1 MDEKYKPIFT
11 IGEAAK
17 QLGVVVP
24 FLRIL
29 EKTNLLLTA
38 RNEYGK
44 RMYSQCDIEYIR
56 VLLDLGLKR
65 NKSID
70 EIIRSVEVLRCWE
83 ILECEAAERS
93 KCPKYMNINTMCWMR
108 DDVICEG
115 NPDRCRECMVYRSL
129 YELLPEQLIRST

>member
-1 MDEKYKPIFT
+1 MDKRYQPIYT

-38 RNEYGK
+38 RSEYGK
-44 RMYSQCDIEYIR
+44 RLYSQCDIEYIR
-56 VLLDLGLKR
+56 VLLDLGLKQ
-65 NKSID
+65 NKTID
-70 EIIRSVEVLRCWE
+70 EIIRSVEGLRCWE

-93 KCPKYMNINTMCWMR
+93 NCLKYLNVNAMCWMR
-108 DDVICEG
+108 EDVICEG
-115 NPDRCRECMVYRSL
+115 NPKKCRECTVYRSL
-129 YELLPEQLIRST
+129 YELLPEQLSN